1 MNNNNLL
8 IKPKP
13 HPYSSILSTI
23 IQKSHHN
30 NNTQHIYPIH
40 HNYKLSLSHY
50 TGLPLHQVK
59 KGLQW
64 LLKHKYLSISRYGG
78 NRTYGVYVIPD
89 IIVDVYR
96 GAPGALEEYYGYV
109 HNAVDKLALEDT

>member
-1 MNNNNLL
+1 MSNHNLL
-8 IKPKP
+8 IKHKP
-13 HPYSSILSTI
+13 HPYSIILQTI
-23 IQKSHHN
+23 IAKSTLN

-40 HNYKLSLSHY
+40 HNYKLSLHTL

-64 LLKHKYLSISRYGG
+64 LIKHKYLILSRYGG

-96 GAPGALEEYYGYV
+96 GVPGALEAYYGYV
-109 HNAVDKLALEDT
+109 HNAVDKLVLEDM